1 MGITKL
7 GVFGDVSGKVGNLV
21 GSTWRSV
28 AYFRGVAS
36 KVNDANTEEQQV
48 QRAIFKSV
56 VRFVKPMK
64 AFLKVA
70 YKNSERKLTPFNSAT
85 RTIFKECLIKN
96 EDGAQIDY
104 SKVLVSKGGMPVL
117 NDISATCSAGKVS
130 LTWVDGSNV
139 NDSQVNAEDNV
150 ISLVYN
156 IDKGQAEFTTK
167 KFKRSD
173 LSGDI
178 ILPASWKGD
187 NIVVYAG
194 TKDKKSKDASNSVFL
209 GEFVLE

>member
-1 MGITKL
+1 MGKIKQGIL
-7 GVFGDVSGKVGNLV
+7 GAVSGKVGSVV
-21 GSTWRSV
+21 GSTWNHV
-28 AYFRGVAS
+28 AYLRGFATKIS
-36 KVNDANTEEQQV
+36 DANTEEQQA
-48 QRAIFKSV
+48 QRASFKSV

-70 YKNSERKLTPFNSAT
+70 YKSTKTKMTPYNSVTSNILN
-85 RTIFKECLIKN
+85 ECLIKSD
-96 EDGAQIDY
+96 DGAQIDY

-117 NDISATCSAGKVS
+117 NDISATCGVGKVS
-130 LTWVDGSNV
+130 LSWSDNSEL
-139 NDSQVNAEDNV
+139 NDSQVNADDNV
-150 ISLVYN
+150 MSLVYN
-156 IDKGQAEFTTK
+156 IDKAQAEFTTK

-187 NIVVYAG
+187 KIVVYAG